1 MNFMFFCLHS
11 QCPWRRN
18 CELCITLQ
26 NVPSVFRLQVGKS
39 VDEQVQ
45 EQSQDLLDK
54 MPQELV
60 EEVFRAHI
68 HKKDGQR
75 GTNVAWYLKKFQREK
90 LCYRRFVESSSIELV
105 LSLYL
110 LI

>member
-1 MNFMFFCLHS
+1 MSLAATLWTLHNIACLI
-11 QCPWRRN
+11 WV
-18 CELCITLQ
+18 

-60 EEVFRAHI
+60 EEVFRAQI

-75 GTNVAWYLKKFQREK
+75 GTNVAWYLKKLQREK

>member
-1 MNFMFFCLHS
+1 MPRFARK
-11 QCPWRRN
+11 RRN
-18 CELCITLQ
+18 DMTQ
-26 NVPSVFRLQVGKS
+26 KFRVQVGKS

-60 EEVFRAHI
+60 EEVFRAQI

-75 GTNVAWYLKKFQREK
+75 GTNVAWIVFEETSKRE
-90 LCYRRFVESSSIELV
+90 VV
-105 LSLYL
+105 LL
-110 LI
+110 

>member
-1 MNFMFFCLHS
+1 M
-11 QCPWRRN
+11 
-18 CELCITLQ
+18 

-60 EEVFRAHI
+60 EEVFRAQI

-75 GTNVAWYLKKFQREK
+75 GTNVAWYLNKLQKEK
-90 LCYRRFVESSSIELV
+90 LCYHRFVESSSIELV